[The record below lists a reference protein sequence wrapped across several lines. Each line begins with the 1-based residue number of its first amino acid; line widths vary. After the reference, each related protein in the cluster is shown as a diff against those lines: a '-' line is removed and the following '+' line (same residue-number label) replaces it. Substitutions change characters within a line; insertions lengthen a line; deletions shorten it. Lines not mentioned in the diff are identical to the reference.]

1 MPTTATP
8 TADSALAE
16 FKPNIEAFRK
26 CWIASTAD
34 SNLTLHGFR
43 RFKTTH
49 LVNLRL
55 LENEIAEMD
64 HAVYQVG
71 ISLGVSPSSTDRLG
85 LKHSMKDANVPSIE
99 DTITPE
105 FVAKLRELLKQ
116 YGMWPF
122 RALFNL
128 S

>member
-1 MPTTATP
+1 MATSPTNP
-8 TADSALAE
+8 PSPSANSE
-16 FKPNIEAFRK
+16 PNIETFRK

-64 HAVYQVG
+64 HTVYQAG
-71 ISLGVSPSSTDRLG
+71 ISLGISPTSTDRLG
-85 LKHSMKDANVPSIE
+85 LKHSARDANVANIE
-99 DTITPE
+99 NTITPE
-105 FVAKLRELLKQ
+105 FVAKLRELLKK
-116 YGMWPF
+116 YGMW
-122 RALFNL
+122 LFHASFEL
-128 S
+128 QW

>member
-1 MPTTATP
+1 MATP
-8 TADSALAE
+8 TITPTSTDTKHATGT
-16 FKPNIEAFRK
+16 FRK

-34 SNLTLHGFR
+34 NNLTLHGFR

-55 LENEIAEMD
+55 LESEITEMD
-64 HAVYQVG
+64 HRIYQAG

-85 LKHSMKDANVPSIE
+85 LKHSKKDASVPNVE

-105 FVAKLRELLKQ
+105 FIAKLRELMKQ
-116 YGMWPF
+116 YSMWSSLV
-122 RALFNL
+122 LF
-128 S
+128 